1 MAYIG
6 VTSTTES
13 SITVKVYGL
22 DTNYASSD
30 RVCTWYLNGSKKG
43 TSTLGAKVSSGGTYK
58 FSGLSS
64 GTSYDISVSITA
76 PGWTITV
83 ELDTT
88 AETDE
93 PSVEPWSWT
102 SSNGSA
108 SASQTKSAYSAV
120 RNNGSLS
127 NFSYLVW
134 NDLVDKVYEVLDA
147 TGDSWNSKYATYAAT
162 RMSSSDKALT
172 AKRFN
177 SLRYN
182 IGLRYSTS
190 INEVSRGDTVYGWYF
205 ITLAD
210 CLNEWIG

>member
-13 SITVKVYGL
+13 SITVRLYGL

-30 RVCTWYLNGSKKG
+30 RVCTWYLNGSRKG
-43 TSTLGAKVSSGGTYK
+43 TSTLGAKVSSGGSYT
-58 FSGLSS
+58 FSGLTA

-76 PGWTITV
+76 PGWTNTV

-88 AETDE
+88 AETDDV
-93 PSVEPWSWT
+93 SVEPWSWT
-102 SSNGSA
+102 DSNGSA
-108 SASQTKSAYSAV
+108 SASQTRAAYSAV

-127 NFSYLVW
+127 DFSYLVW
-134 NDLVDKVYEVLDA
+134 NDLVDKVYEVLDSA
-147 TGDSWNSKYATYAAT
+147 GNSWNSRYATYAAT
-162 RMSSSDKALT
+162 KMSSSDKTLT
-172 AKRFN
+172 ASRFN

-182 IGLRYSTS
+182 IGLHYSTG
-190 INEVSRGDTVYGWYF
+190 INEVSKGDTVYGWYF
-205 ITLAD
+205 ITLAN

>member
-6 VTSTTES
+6 ISSTSTT
-13 SITVKVYGL
+13 SITAKLYGL
-22 DTNYASSD
+22 DMAYASAD
-30 RVCTWYLNGSKKG
+30 RVCTWYLDGRRKG
-43 TSTLGAKVSSGGTYK
+43 TSTLGAKVSSGGAYT
-58 FSGLSS
+58 FSGLDS

-93 PSVEPWSWT
+93 SAVEPWSWT

-108 SASQTKSAYSAV
+108 SSSQTRAAYSAV
-120 RNNGSLS
+120 RNQGSLN

-134 NDLVDKVYEVLDA
+134 NDMVDKVKEVLDA
-147 TGDSWNSKYATYAAT
+147 TGNSWNSKYASYSAT
-162 RMSSSDKALT
+162 RMSASDKALT

-177 SLRYN
+177 SLQYN
-182 IGLRYSTS
+182 IGTHYSTG
-190 INEVSRGDTVYGWYF
+190 IYDVSKGDTVYGDYF

-210 CLNEWIG
+210 CLNGWIG